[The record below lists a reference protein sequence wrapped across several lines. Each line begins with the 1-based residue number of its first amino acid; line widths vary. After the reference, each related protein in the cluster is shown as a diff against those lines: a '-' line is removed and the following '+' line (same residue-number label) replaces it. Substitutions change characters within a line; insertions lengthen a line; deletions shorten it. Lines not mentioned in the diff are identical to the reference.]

1 MTWRRP
7 SPAQRSCTG
16 KSCNFRDRRSSLHL
30 HGTDSL
36 TGPSMIFPS
45 ATGSC
50 SSLPGPDSDLADA
63 RASVFNCF
71 AGGFFFDPFFIAGF
85 SGSFIG
91 SLAFLPFNDQRLD
104 YVSGD
109 SPAAPPAE
117 ARPAQPSDA
126 ADSSES
132 GGSTQNAATNNAAS
146 VDKAKSE
153 QPVTLLQL
161 RDGSMYGLVDYWVED
176 GQLHYTTTYGGQ
188 DSLGLD
194 RIDLEK
200 TVQLNAER
208 GIQFVLRPK
217 TPRR

>member
-1 MTWRRP
+1 M
-7 SPAQRSCTG
+7 A
-16 KSCNFRDRRSSLHL
+16 
-30 HGTDSL
+30 
-36 TGPSMIFPS
+36 FP
-45 ATGSC
+45 
-50 SSLPGPDSDLADA
+50 
-63 RASVFNCF
+63 
-71 AGGFFFDPFFIAGF
+71 
-85 SGSFIG
+85 
-91 SLAFLPFNDQRLD
+91 PFNDQRLD

-208 GIQFVLRPK
+208 GIQFVLRSK